1 MEGAFFM
8 IKPKTI
14 ALVVVAS
21 IAPLIFWTFV
31 PLVAPPV
38 LGPAAYEWLDTSS
51 VPVII
56 TVALLVLPFLV
67 VGFVF
72 YGVFFGA
79 AAPLRRATRDN
90 ERVLAEGR
98 PAKAV
103 VKTLSESSLGATVTV
118 NDQPY
123 LNLTLE
129 IHDGFSD
136 PYVVSFDAVVP
147 RTEVPRIQPGAE
159 ISVKI
164 DERDSKKVA
173 VVWS

>member
-1 MEGAFFM
+1 V

-31 PLVAPPV
+31 PLWAPLV

-51 VPVII
+51 APVII
-56 TVALLVLPFLV
+56 TIGLLLLPFLV

-72 YGVFFGA
+72 YGVFFST
-79 AAPLRRATRDN
+79 AAPFRRATR
-90 ERVLAEGR
+90 EAKKVLGRGR

-103 VKTLSESSLGATVTV
+103 VKSISESNLGATVTV

-129 IHDGFSD
+129 IHDGYSD
-136 PYVVSFDAVVP
+136 PYVVSFDTVVP
-147 RTEVPRIQPGAE
+147 RTEVPRVQPGSELA
-159 ISVKI
+159 VKV
-164 DERDSKKVA
+164 DPVDPENVA

>member
-1 MEGAFFM
+1 V
-8 IKPKTI
+8 IKPGTI
-14 ALVVVAS
+14 ALVVAAS

-31 PLVAPPV
+31 PLWAPLV

-51 VPVII
+51 VPVVI
-56 TVALLVLPFLV
+56 TIALLVLPFLV

-79 AAPLRRATRDN
+79 TAPFRRVTRDT
-90 ERVLAEGR
+90 ETVLAAGR

-103 VKTLSESSLGATVTV
+103 VKSISESSLGATVTV

-136 PYVVSFDAVVP
+136 PYVVSFDTVVP
-147 RTEVPRIQPGAE
+147 RTAVPRVQPGSEVA
-159 ISVKI
+159 VKV
-164 DERDSKKVA
+164 DPSDPEKVA
-173 VVWS
+173 VVWP